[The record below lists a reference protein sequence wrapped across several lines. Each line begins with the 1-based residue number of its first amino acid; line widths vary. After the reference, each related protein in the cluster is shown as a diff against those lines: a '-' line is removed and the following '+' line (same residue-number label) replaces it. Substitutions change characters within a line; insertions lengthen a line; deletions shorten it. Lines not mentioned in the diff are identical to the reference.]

1 MTVLGYAL
9 IVAGVCILGG
19 SLFLAYATY
28 TSLSVQGL
36 PPLQNA
42 TSGAVSDS
50 MAVLVNNLS
59 STVYSESMTALKMLV
74 LFLIASI
81 GFKVASLGIS
91 EIKQPACECKHSEDK
106 KEAEEK
112 Y

>member
-1 MTVLGYAL
+1 MTALGYAL

-19 SLFLAYATY
+19 SLFLAYVTY

-42 TSGAVSDS
+42 TSGAMADS

-59 STVYSESMTALKMLV
+59 STVYSESITALKMLV
-74 LFLIASI
+74 LFLMASI
-81 GFKVASLGIS
+81 GFKIASLGVS
-91 EIKQPACECKHSEDK
+91 EV
-106 KEAEEK
+106 KEQVCNCGNQGEEK
-112 Y
+112 ETKEKY